1 MAELTQKERLQPSLL
16 DRLTDDEPGKLQE
29 PRDKRVLSM
38 HKLRQSVF
46 RDISWL
52 LNADSLE
59 TIEHLDDYP
68 EAAASVLNYGIKSLS
83 GSTVSGNNLA
93 QIERNVKQAI
103 LQFEPRIL
111 PNTLN
116 IQMTSSEDKMNRLA
130 MVFDIEADLWA
141 QPLPLH
147 LYLRTEINKMT
158 GDVNLRDLGG

>member
-59 TIEHLDDYP
+59 TVENLDDYP

-83 GSTVSGNNLA
+83 GSTVSSNNLA